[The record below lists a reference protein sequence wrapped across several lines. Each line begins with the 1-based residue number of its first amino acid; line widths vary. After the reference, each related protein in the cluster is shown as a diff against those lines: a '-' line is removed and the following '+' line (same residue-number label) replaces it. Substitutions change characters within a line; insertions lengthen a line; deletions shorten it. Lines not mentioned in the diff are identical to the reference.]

1 MDVAPSSLVIEAT
14 GSEEKIAGLLR
25 LLEPFGILELVR
37 TGLTAM
43 RRGAVLLTP
52 ETQEPAEA
60 AEAAEAADDGTVP
73 PCEITGKAVE

>member
-52 ETQEPAEA
+52 ETQEPA
-60 AEAAEAADDGTVP
+60 DDGTVP

>member
-1 MDVAPSSLVIEAT
+1 MKT
-14 GSEEKIAGLLR
+14 GHRRQMTA
-25 LLEPFGILELVR
+25 GILELVR

-52 ETQEPAEA
+52 ETQE
-60 AEAAEAADDGTVP
+60 AAEAADDGTVP